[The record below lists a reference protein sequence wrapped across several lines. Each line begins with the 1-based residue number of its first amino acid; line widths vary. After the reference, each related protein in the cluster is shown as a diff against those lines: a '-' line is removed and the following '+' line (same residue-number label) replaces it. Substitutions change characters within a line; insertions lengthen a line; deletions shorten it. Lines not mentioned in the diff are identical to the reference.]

1 MRVVALAATAIV
13 VAAGTACERR
23 APGVAEESGPRLVL
37 ALETPEALHW
47 GGTGILRLTLANEG
61 DATAEG
67 GIVELYVPSWL
78 EVGPLE
84 PAGTEVRVVSG
95 EPETRLSYPFPDS
108 ILPGERRTVHQH
120 LRVTLQPPPAP
131 GPADTV
137 ESVHVPPLN
146 QTVRARLLTAAGE
159 PAGTEVQASL
169 NFAGAPSSAPRLGAP
184 GDTFPAPDTLPRRD
198 TLPVPDTLPRR

>member
-1 MRVVALAATAIV
+1 MRILA
-13 VAAGTACERR
+13 VAAAAVVIAAGAACERR
-23 APGVAEESGPRLVL
+23 DAVPDVQEPRLVL

-47 GGTGILRLTLANEG
+47 GGTGILRLTLGNEG
-61 DATAEG
+61 DLAAEG
-67 GIVELYVPSWL
+67 GIVELYIPSWL
-78 EVGPLE
+78 EVGTLE

-131 GPADTV
+131 EPMDTV
-137 ESVHVPPLN
+137 ESVHVAPLN

-159 PAGTEVQASL
+159 PAGTEVQATL
-169 NFAGAPSSAPRLGAP
+169 NFAGGPGAAPPLRPP
-184 GDTFPAPDTLPRRD
+184 GDTFPRSDTFPPRDTLPRRD
-198 TLPVPDTLPRR
+198 TLPPG